1 MTLTLRPA
9 DEAGIA
15 AAAERL
21 RRGGLVAFPTETVY
35 GLGADAGDDRAVARI
50 FAAKGRPRFNPLI
63 VHAPD
68 LAAHRAWAVF
78 DRRALRLAE
87 AFWPG
92 ALTLVLPRAPG
103 APVSRLA
110 GAGLDTV
117 AVRAPDHPVAQ
128 ALMRAAGCPV
138 AAPSANRSGRLSP
151 TEAGHVAASLGGA
164 AGLILDGG
172 PCPGGLESTVLSLT
186 GAAPVLLRPGLVP
199 RDAIEAVA
207 GPVEAAGAAPPG
219 APPDSPL
226 ESPGLLAAHY
236 APRAP
241 LRLEAGAAREDGE
254 ALLAFGGLQ
263 ASGAASGAASGP
275 ASGYAAVRNL
285 SPAGDLTEAAANLFR
300 LLHELD
306 ALAPAAIAVSPVP
319 EDGLGAAINDRL
331 RRAAAR

>member
-1 MTLTLRPA
+1 MALRPA
-9 DEAGIA
+9 DRAGIA
-15 AAAERL
+15 AAAARL
-21 RRGGLVAFPTETVY
+21 RSGGLVAFPTETVY
-35 GLGADAGDDRAVARI
+35 GLGADATDDRAVA
-50 FAAKGRPRFNPLI
+50 LI
-63 VHAPD
+63 VHATD
-68 LAAHRAWAVF
+68 LAAHRTWAVF

-92 ALTLVLPRAPG
+92 ALTLVLKRTPE
-103 APVSRLA
+103 APVSRLV

-151 TEAGHVAASLGGA
+151 TEAGHVEASLGPA

-186 GAAPVLLRPGLVP
+186 GEAPVLLRPGPVS
-199 RDAIEAVA
+199 RDAVEAVVGETVV
-207 GPVEAAGAAPPG
+207 GPVEAAGPS
-219 APPDSPL
+219 PPDAPL

-241 LRLEAGAAREDGE
+241 LRLDAGDAWEAGE
-254 ALLAFGGLQ
+254 ALLAFGD
-263 ASGAASGAASGP
+263 APAA
-275 ASGYAAVRNL
+275 GYAAARNL

-331 RRAAAR
+331 RRAAARG